1 MKQRII
7 SAAILALILIPI
19 TIIGGTV
26 FDLLITVI
34 SCLALRELLKLNDK
48 SSKLINGFAYI
59 LMVFFMLNTYFNITS
74 ILCIILLVL
83 FIPIIFYD
91 KDKYNYLDALRLFA
105 IITFLGISFSQI
117 RTIRDED
124 VNSFIYLFSITILTD
139 TFAYIGGKLLG
150 KHKLIPKVSPNKTIE
165 GTIIGSLVAVL
176 LSSVYYLYNVDP
188 GQKIS
193 IIWCISLVLSFV
205 GQLGDLFFSSIKRYH
220 NVKDF
225 SNLIPGHG
233 GILDRFDSAIFVFLM
248 YTIILSLI

>member
-150 KHKLIPKVSPNKTIE
+150 KHKLIPKVSPNKTME